1 MAFSPTTNT
10 PELPPLKVVTVGSKY
25 YYLWTCTPQKYHG
38 RIVYIKG
45 KQSVGKIV
53 GGPTGLVVWKD
64 EFLDQHPELRSYNVY
79 REAITSGLHAT
90 SDDFRFVFRPKTGVA
105 DENSMQ
111 TTQYYQAGATWLCD
125 HILASTPLLVALN
138 RHFSQQ
144 SRHLKLL
151 SLAYYTL
158 LHRTIDFSQYVHFC
172 ADTRLAYPV
181 SMTELDI
188 NSLLQEISDV
198 ELSHFFAT
206 IQSLVAKRQ
215 GYGDKYYALDIAY
228 PNNLLFRL
236 NTNQLELHTNDDA
249 LDQAIVKL
257 YKEAQYSHSQTQ
269 NKLQRFAAT
278 QDDRL
283 LLVVNQSTGLPHLFQ
298 AYREQQWTVAELC
311 SFWRAQALPH
321 NIEPQ
326 FLSLAVS
333 NNTLLMSSRQGLVDA
348 PRNDALTAQVRQE
361 NNTLATKH
369 KSQREKQESALSQAT
384 RVQVALKSLG
394 SITELGAING
404 LSDSVGQEGTS
415 TDNGVTQSLFAENTT
430 TNVRRV
436 HVKQG
441 SVAATDTV
449 VASQFTTPALRPS
462 DVLSPQ
468 QLQVTRD
475 QGKKE
480 LLVVT
485 SRTQPIVSYFRELL
499 RQGQQ
504 FLWVI
509 PCEQRLF
516 GRMLQR
522 YQDSLLHWQHYESE
536 HQRFA
541 LTLQLNQRYV
551 SADALSILRGSSES
565 SNKHRPVIRKE
576 ATPLY
581 IHVVFDLQTLLECK
595 EAQER
600 REEGEER
607 TEEIEHQRIA
617 LLQDEEL
624 MEFADVNEHYGHF
637 WQSYKVQRPS
647 TTEKVHLSDT
657 QCIALE
663 HVEQL
668 LKKYALS
675 HNAQAPV
682 VHANLSSFVD
692 VPLEARLEEATKS
705 RVAAQKKKEDHSLFA
720 EADDAADFLGVADDD
735 DDNDEPRHPS
745 TATAT
750 QPAATAEAANTS
762 DAAEA
767 DFFGVADDDDEPR
780 STATTANN
788 SQASVTDTASSTVD
802 ADNDDDDANF
812 FEVADDNDD
821 EPLGPSASSG
831 NQLASAAGSTDT
843 DDTGED
849 DFFGVADDDD
859 NDDDDDDGEELDS
872 SPQLP
877 SETYLRT
884 GKIGVA
890 ATIAESKALQTTADS
905 KDMVSFDEDED
916 DTAPAAPHP
925 LSDREQS
932 RLWQLLQ
939 QLLSSKEARLSG
951 ALRIIVSDGVANV
964 NEAMQAAQCLQ
975 TATQAFDLMS
985 MDVFKIEQA
994 QLNPVTLHFNQSLA
1008 QLLRGKNFLIFLAL
1022 SVHYMVQAALLKRDQ
1037 QYGSSTLRERLH
1049 IRSARDLLQRLQ
1061 QIVGERQEN
1070 GFVYAELTPE
1080 VRSLLEYLNIP
1091 APTHEIFSD
1100 AVDEKEVHLAQR

>member
-1 MAFSPTTNT
+1 MAISPTTNT

-45 KQSVGKIV
+45 KHSVGKIV

-138 RHFSQQ
+138 RHFSLQG
-144 SRHLKLL
+144 RHLKLL

-158 LHRTIDFSQYVHFC
+158 LHHTIDFSQYVHFC

-228 PNNLLFRL
+228 PNNLLYRL
-236 NTNQLELHTNDDA
+236 NTNRIELHTNDDA

-298 AYREQQWTVAELC
+298 SYREQQWTVAEMC

-333 NNTLLMSSRQGLVDA
+333 NNTLLLSSRQGLVDA

-361 NNTLATKH
+361 NTTLATKH
-369 KSQREKQESALSQAT
+369 KSQHEKQESALAQAT

-404 LSDSVGQEGTS
+404 LSDSVGQDGTS
-415 TDNGVTQSLFAENTT
+415 TDNGVTQSLFAENT

-536 HQRFA
+536 HLRFA
-541 LTLQLNQRYV
+541 LTLQLNQRFV

-565 SNKHRPVIRKE
+565 ATKHRPAIRKE

-617 LLQDEEL
+617 MLQDEEL

-637 WQSYKVQRPS
+637 WQSYKVQRPA
-647 TTEKVHLSDT
+647 TTAEVHLSDT

-668 LKKYALS
+668 LQKYALS

-692 VPLEARLEEATKS
+692 VPLEASLEEAAKS
-705 RVAAQKKKEDHSLFA
+705 RAAAKKKNEDHSLFA
-720 EADDAADFLGVADDD
+720 EADDAADF
-735 DDNDEPRHPS
+735 
-745 TATAT
+745 
-750 QPAATAEAANTS
+750 
-762 DAAEA
+762 
-767 DFFGVADDDDEPR
+767 FGVADDDDEPR
-780 STATTANN
+780 RTSTATANQTA
-788 SQASVTDTASSTVD
+788 ATAESAETSN
-802 ADNDDDDANF
+802 AGEDDF
-812 FEVADDNDD
+812 LGVADDGD
-821 EPLGPSASSG
+821 ES
-831 NQLASAAGSTDT
+831 
-843 DDTGED
+843 

-859 NDDDDDDGEELDS
+859 DKEPLAPSASPVNQLASAEGSNDTGDAGEDDFFAVADDDDGKELEP
-872 SPQLP
+872 SPQMP

-890 ATIAESKALQTTADS
+890 ATIAENKALQAAADS

-916 DTAPAAPHP
+916 DTAPAAPQP

-939 QLLSSKEARLSG
+939 QLISSKEARLSG

-964 NEAMQAAQCLQ
+964 DEAMQAAQCLQ

-1008 QLLRGKNFLIFLAL
+1008 QLQRGKNFLIFLAL
-1022 SVHYMVQAALLKRDQ
+1022 SMHYMVQAALLKRDQ

-1070 GFVYAELTPE
+1070 GFAYAELTPE

-1091 APTHEIFSD
+1091 APTHETFSD

>member
-1 MAFSPTTNT
+1 MAISPTTNT

-45 KQSVGKIV
+45 KHSVGKII

-138 RHFSQQ
+138 RHFSLQG
-144 SRHLKLL
+144 RHLKLL

-158 LHRTIDFSQYVHFC
+158 LHHTIDFSQYVHFC

-228 PNNLLFRL
+228 PNNLLYRL

-298 AYREQQWTVAELC
+298 SYREQQWTVAEMC

-333 NNTLLMSSRQGLVDA
+333 NNTLLLSSRQGLVDA

-361 NNTLATKH
+361 NTTLATKH
-369 KSQREKQESALSQAT
+369 KSQHEKQESALAQAT

-404 LSDSVGQEGTS
+404 LSDSVGQDGTS
-415 TDNGVTQSLFAENTT
+415 TDNGVTQSLFAENT

-536 HQRFA
+536 HLRFA
-541 LTLQLNQRYV
+541 LTLQLNQRFV

-565 SNKHRPVIRKE
+565 ATKHRPAIRKE

-600 REEGEER
+600 REAGEER

-617 LLQDEEL
+617 MLQDEEL

-637 WQSYKVQRPS
+637 WQSYKVQRPA
-647 TTEKVHLSDT
+647 TTAEVHLSDT

-668 LKKYALS
+668 LQKYALS

-692 VPLEARLEEATKS
+692 VPLEASLEEAAKS
-705 RVAAQKKKEDHSLFA
+705 RAAAKKKNEDHSLFA
-720 EADDAADFLGVADDD
+720 EADDAADFFGVADDD
-735 DDNDEPRHPS
+735 DDDEPRRTS
-745 TATAT
+745 TATANQT
-750 QPAATAEAANTS
+750 AATAESANTS
-762 DAAEA
+762 NAGEDDFLGEADDGDESDFFGVDDDDNKPRSTTTPSNNSQASVAATA
-767 DFFGVADDDDEPR
+767 SSNNDDTDFFGVADDDD
-780 STATTANN
+780 
-788 SQASVTDTASSTVD
+788 DK
-802 ADNDDDDANF
+802 
-812 FEVADDNDD
+812 
-821 EPLGPSASSG
+821 EPLAPSASPV
-831 NQLASAAGSTDT
+831 NQLASAEGSNDT
-843 DDTGED
+843 GDAGED
-849 DFFGVADDDD
+849 DFFAVADDDD
-859 NDDDDDDGEELDS
+859 GKELEP
-872 SPQLP
+872 SPQMP

-890 ATIAESKALQTTADS
+890 ATIAENKALQAAADS

-916 DTAPAAPHP
+916 DTAPAAPQP

-932 RLWQLLQ
+932 RFWQLLQ
-939 QLLSSKEARLSG
+939 QLISSKEARLSG

-1008 QLLRGKNFLIFLAL
+1008 QLQRGKNFLIFLAL
-1022 SVHYMVQAALLKRDQ
+1022 SMHYMVQAALLKRDQ

>member
-1 MAFSPTTNT
+1 MAISPTTNT

-45 KQSVGKIV
+45 KHSVGKIV

-138 RHFSQQ
+138 RHFSLLG
-144 SRHLKLL
+144 RHLKLL

-158 LHRTIDFSQYVHFC
+158 LHHTIDFSQYVHFC

-228 PNNLLFRL
+228 PNNLLYRL
-236 NTNQLELHTNDDA
+236 NTNRIELHTNDDA

-298 AYREQQWTVAELC
+298 SYREQQWTVAEMC

-333 NNTLLMSSRQGLVDA
+333 NNTLLLSSRQGLVDA

-361 NNTLATKH
+361 NTTLATKH
-369 KSQREKQESALSQAT
+369 KSQHEKQESALAQAT

-404 LSDSVGQEGTS
+404 LSDSVGQDGTS
-415 TDNGVTQSLFAENTT
+415 TDNGVTQSLFAENT

-536 HQRFA
+536 HLRFA
-541 LTLQLNQRYV
+541 LTLQLNQRFV

-565 SNKHRPVIRKE
+565 ATKHRPAIRKE

-617 LLQDEEL
+617 MLQDEEL

-637 WQSYKVQRPS
+637 WQSYKVQRPA
-647 TTEKVHLSDT
+647 TTAEVHLSDT

-668 LKKYALS
+668 LQKYALS

-692 VPLEARLEEATKS
+692 VPLEASLEEAAKS
-705 RVAAQKKKEDHSLFA
+705 RAAAKKKNEDHSLFA
-720 EADDAADFLGVADDD
+720 EADDAADF
-735 DDNDEPRHPS
+735 
-745 TATAT
+745 
-750 QPAATAEAANTS
+750 
-762 DAAEA
+762 
-767 DFFGVADDDDEPR
+767 FGVADDDDEPR
-780 STATTANN
+780 RTSTATANQPAATAESAETSN
-788 SQASVTDTASSTVD
+788 AGE
-802 ADNDDDDANF
+802 DDF
-812 FEVADDNDD
+812 LGVADDGD
-821 EPLGPSASSG
+821 ES
-831 NQLASAAGSTDT
+831 
-843 DDTGED
+843 

-859 NDDDDDDGEELDS
+859 DKEPLAPSASPVNQLASAEGSNDTGDAGEDDFFAVADDDDGKELEP
-872 SPQLP
+872 SPQMP

-890 ATIAESKALQTTADS
+890 ATIAENKALQAAADS

-916 DTAPAAPHP
+916 DTAPAAPQP

-939 QLLSSKEARLSG
+939 QLISSKEARLSG

-964 NEAMQAAQCLQ
+964 DEAMQAAQCLQ

-1008 QLLRGKNFLIFLAL
+1008 QLQRGKNFLIFLAL
-1022 SVHYMVQAALLKRDQ
+1022 SMHYMVQAALLKRDQ

-1070 GFVYAELTPE
+1070 GFAYAELTPE

-1091 APTHEIFSD
+1091 APTHETFSD

>member
-1 MAFSPTTNT
+1 MAISPTTNT

-45 KQSVGKIV
+45 KHSVGKII

-138 RHFSQQ
+138 RHFSLQG
-144 SRHLKLL
+144 RHLKLL

-158 LHRTIDFSQYVHFC
+158 LHHTIDFSQYVHFC

-228 PNNLLFRL
+228 PNNLLYRL
-236 NTNQLELHTNDDA
+236 NTNRIELHTNDDA

-298 AYREQQWTVAELC
+298 SYREQQWTVAEMC

-333 NNTLLMSSRQGLVDA
+333 NNTLLLSSRQGLVDA

-361 NNTLATKH
+361 NTTLATKH
-369 KSQREKQESALSQAT
+369 KSQHEKQESALAQAT

-404 LSDSVGQEGTS
+404 LSDSVGQDGTS
-415 TDNGVTQSLFAENTT
+415 TDNGVTQSLFAENT

-536 HQRFA
+536 HLRFA
-541 LTLQLNQRYV
+541 LTLQLNQRFV

-565 SNKHRPVIRKE
+565 ATKHRPAIRKE

-617 LLQDEEL
+617 MLQDEEL

-637 WQSYKVQRPS
+637 WQSYKVQRPA
-647 TTEKVHLSDT
+647 TTAEVHLSDT

-668 LKKYALS
+668 LQKYALS

-692 VPLEARLEEATKS
+692 VPLEASLEEAAKS
-705 RVAAQKKKEDHSLFA
+705 RAAAKKKNEDHSLFA
-720 EADDAADFLGVADDD
+720 EADDAADF
-735 DDNDEPRHPS
+735 
-745 TATAT
+745 
-750 QPAATAEAANTS
+750 
-762 DAAEA
+762 
-767 DFFGVADDDDEPR
+767 FGVADDDDEPR
-780 STATTANN
+780 RTSTATANQPAATAESAETSN
-788 SQASVTDTASSTVD
+788 AGE
-802 ADNDDDDANF
+802 DDF
-812 FEVADDNDD
+812 LGVADDGD
-821 EPLGPSASSG
+821 ES
-831 NQLASAAGSTDT
+831 
-843 DDTGED
+843 

-859 NDDDDDDGEELDS
+859 DKEPLAPSASPVNQLASAEGSNDTGDAGEDDFFAVADDDDGKELEP
-872 SPQLP
+872 SPQMP

-890 ATIAESKALQTTADS
+890 ATIAENKALQAAADS

-916 DTAPAAPHP
+916 DTAPAAPQP

-939 QLLSSKEARLSG
+939 QLISSKEARLSG

-964 NEAMQAAQCLQ
+964 DEAMQAAQCLQ

-1008 QLLRGKNFLIFLAL
+1008 QLQRGKNFLIFLAL
-1022 SVHYMVQAALLKRDQ
+1022 SMHYMVQAALLKRDQ

-1070 GFVYAELTPE
+1070 GFAYAELTPE

-1091 APTHEIFSD
+1091 APTHETFSD

>member
-1 MAFSPTTNT
+1 MAISPTTNT

-45 KQSVGKIV
+45 KHSVGKIV

-138 RHFSQQ
+138 RHFSLQG
-144 SRHLKLL
+144 RHLKLL

-158 LHRTIDFSQYVHFC
+158 LHHTIDFSQYVHFC

-228 PNNLLFRL
+228 PNNLLYRL
-236 NTNQLELHTNDDA
+236 NTNRIELHTNDDA

-298 AYREQQWTVAELC
+298 SYREQQWTVAEMC

-333 NNTLLMSSRQGLVDA
+333 NNTLLLSSRQGLVDA

-361 NNTLATKH
+361 NTTLATKH
-369 KSQREKQESALSQAT
+369 KSQHEKQESVLAQAT

-404 LSDSVGQEGTS
+404 LSDSVGQDGTS
-415 TDNGVTQSLFAENTT
+415 TDNGVTQSLFAENT

-536 HQRFA
+536 HLRFA
-541 LTLQLNQRYV
+541 LTLQLNQRFV

-565 SNKHRPVIRKE
+565 ATKHRPAIRKE

-617 LLQDEEL
+617 ILQDEEL

-637 WQSYKVQRPS
+637 WQSYKVQRPA
-647 TTEKVHLSDT
+647 TTAEVHLSDT

-668 LKKYALS
+668 LQKYALS
-675 HNAQAPV
+675 HNALAPV

-692 VPLEARLEEATKS
+692 VPLEASLEEAAKS
-705 RVAAQKKKEDHSLFA
+705 RAAAKKKNEDHSLFA
-720 EADDAADFLGVADDD
+720 EADDAADF
-735 DDNDEPRHPS
+735 
-745 TATAT
+745 
-750 QPAATAEAANTS
+750 
-762 DAAEA
+762 
-767 DFFGVADDDDEPR
+767 FGVADDDDEPR
-780 STATTANN
+780 RTSTATANQTAATAESANTSNAGEDDFLGVADDGDESDFFGVADDDDKPSSTDTKSNN
-788 SQASVTDTASSTVD
+788 SQASVAATISSTNDTNDD
-802 ADNDDDDANF
+802 ADF
-812 FEVADDNDD
+812 FGVADDDND
-821 EPLGPSASSG
+821 EEHLGSSASPTTPLTAAVDATDNG
-831 NQLASAAGSTDT
+831 NAS
-843 DDTGED
+843 ED

-859 NDDDDDDGEELDS
+859 DGKELEP
-872 SPQLP
+872 SPQMP

-890 ATIAESKALQTTADS
+890 ATIAENKALQAAADS

-916 DTAPAAPHP
+916 DTAPAAPQP

-939 QLLSSKEARLSG
+939 QLISSKEARLSG

-1008 QLLRGKNFLIFLAL
+1008 QLQRGKNFLIFLAL
-1022 SVHYMVQAALLKRDQ
+1022 SMHYMVQAALLKRDQ

-1070 GFVYAELTPE
+1070 GFAYAELTPE

-1091 APTHEIFSD
+1091 APTHETFSD